1 MTPDWKIAALAAVVV
16 LALYLGYSLY
26 RLSQGALRTPSQAPP
41 PPPAAEL
48 TERIE
53 ALARDVAELREL
65 VAASQQNCADLADQ
79 IERLRPLQ
87 GVAPQYAEALV
98 LARQGI
104 EAEQIAERCGVAVAE
119 AELLLALARSGS
131 RA

>member
-26 RLSQGALRTPSQAPP
+26 RLSQGALRTPPQAP

-119 AELLLALARSGS
+119 AELLLALARSGP